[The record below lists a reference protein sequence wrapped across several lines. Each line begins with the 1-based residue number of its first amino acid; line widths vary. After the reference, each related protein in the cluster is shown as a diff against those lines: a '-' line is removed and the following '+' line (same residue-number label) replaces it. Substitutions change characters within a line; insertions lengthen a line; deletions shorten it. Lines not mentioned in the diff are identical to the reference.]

1 MKILLAEDEKA
12 LSSAEVAVLQHFG
25 YEVQPAYDGEE
36 AWAYAQKENY
46 DCIVLDI
53 MMPKMDGIEVLKNI
67 RASGDVTP
75 VIMLTAKTE
84 VDDRITG
91 LDAGADDYLTKPFAM
106 GEFLARIR
114 SMTRRASAF
123 TPKELKL
130 GNVALNVEEQELS
143 SSNAVRL
150 GSKETKLMKLLM
162 MNEGKELD
170 TDEILAHVWDDEP
183 SVSKEIVW
191 MYISFL
197 REKVDAIHGDIQII
211 GEKDGPYRLVHQ
223 KG

>member
-1 MKILLAEDEKA
+1 MKILLAEDERA
-12 LSSAEVAVLQHFG
+12 LSSAEVAVLTHFG
-25 YEVQPAYDGEE
+25 YDVQPAYDGEE
-36 AWAYAQKENY
+36 AWHYAQKGNY

-53 MMPKMDGIEVLKNI
+53 MMPKMDGIEVLKKI

-123 TPKELKL
+123 TPKELKM

-150 GSKETKLMKLLM
+150 GSKETKLMKLFM
-162 MNEGKELD
+162 MNEGKVLE
-170 TDEILAHVWDDEP
+170 TQEILTHVWDDEP
-183 SVSKEIVW
+183 DVSPDIVW

-197 REKVDAIHGDIQII
+197 REKVEAIHGDIELL
-211 GEKDGPYRLVHQ
+211 GDKEGPYRLVQ
-223 KG
+223 RKG

>member
-1 MKILLAEDEKA
+1 MKILLAEDEKS
-12 LSSAEVAVLQHFG
+12 LSSAEVAVLTHFG
-25 YEVQPAYDGEE
+25 YEVKAAYDGEE
-36 AWAYAQKENY
+36 AWAYAQKGNY

-53 MMPKMDGIEVLKNI
+53 MMPKMDGIEVLQKI
-67 RASGDVTP
+67 RATGDVTP

-84 VDDRITG
+84 VEDRITG

-114 SMTRRASAF
+114 SMTRRASTF

-162 MNEGKELD
+162 MNEGKVLE
-170 TDEILAHVWDDEP
+170 TKEILDHVWDDEP
-183 SVSKEIVW
+183 DVSPDIVW

-197 REKVDAIHGDIQII
+197 REKVESIHGDICLQ
-211 GEKDGPYRLVHQ
+211 GEQGGPYRLVQQ
-223 KG
+223 KD